1 MKRFIQTIAKH
12 MIRDRSNYELFQQH
26 VSARL
31 IILEQA
37 IKASYQPENEW
48 NNPHAKGKTQKPKPL
63 TNRYIQDRVIEIL
76 YKLELITAT
85 VYVSTRRGT
94 QSANEASK
102 LTGIMATNRPIGNE
116 QFIANARTNGVEPTL
131 EATLITTDE
140 MYSLIEY
147 YLTMANR
154 EIQSA
159 VADCKNATLLKKNM
173 SYILRRIFF
182 NMCTHTLSTMA
193 QRTTQEQAS
202 MLSRNLSAI
211 MSSTHSK
218 YGTTKDNPSI
228 LTPFYHKK

>member
-1 MKRFIQTIAKH
+1 
-12 MIRDRSNYELFQQH
+12 
-26 VSARL
+26 
-31 IILEQA
+31 
-37 IKASYQPENEW
+37 
-48 NNPHAKGKTQKPKPL
+48 
-63 TNRYIQDRVIEIL
+63 
-76 YKLELITAT
+76 
-85 VYVSTRRGT
+85 
-94 QSANEASK
+94 
-102 LTGIMATNRPIGNE
+102 MATNRPIGNE

-182 NMCTHTLSTMA
+182 NMCIHTLSTMA
-193 QRTTQEQAS
+193 QRTTQAQAS

-218 YGTTKDNPSI
+218 YGTMKDNPSI